1 MTCSRMAFLKM
12 LGMGSMA
19 WAVAPPSLPALAA
32 GGGGALP
39 EARAQAARLRIRDV
53 EIYPY
58 ELKMKEPFTVAFETF
73 DRSKG
78 VLIRIRTDAG
88 LTGLGEASPLLR
100 VTGDTQAT
108 AVHAARQ
115 IRDVLIG
122 RDPLAIERALTL
134 IGVHL
139 HSNPAIVAAFDMAL
153 WDLLGKAAGLPVFR
167 LLGGD
172 ATPFET
178 DLTIGLESPEAMA
191 ASARAAMAQGFRT
204 LKVKLGQEPAADL
217 ARLQAIREA
226 VGAAATLRI
235 DANQGYTVPQA
246 RYALQHMERFDLQ
259 CCEQPLDQ
267 KDLEGMRYL
276 RSVSPVPLMADES
289 LFSPA
294 DALRLLREE
303 ACDFFNI
310 KLMKCGGITNAL
322 KIAWIAEAG
331 GVPCMVGCMLE
342 SRLGLTAAAHVH
354 GARRG
359 VTMADLDSHFDFS
372 VDPILG
378 GIQVAEGLVTLPG
391 QPGLGA
397 DLDPAFLRQLE
408 RVR

>member
-1 MTCSRMAFLKM
+1 MTCSRLDFLKM

-19 WAVAPPSLPALAA
+19 WAVAKPPLPALGG

-39 EARAQAARLRIRDV
+39 EARALASRMRIRDV
-53 EIYPY
+53 EIYPF
-58 ELKMKEPFTVAFETF
+58 ELKMKEPFTVAFETY
-73 DRSKG
+73 DHSKG

-115 IRDVLIG
+115 IRDLLIG
-122 RDPLAIERALTL
+122 KDPLAIERTLGL
-134 IGVHL
+134 IGLHL

-172 ATPFET
+172 TTTFET
-178 DLTIGLESPEAMA
+178 DLTIGLETPEAMA
-191 ASARAAMAQGFRT
+191 ASARASLAQGFRT
-204 LKVKLGQEPAADL
+204 LKIKLGQEPAADL

-226 VGAAATLRI
+226 VGDAVTLRI

-246 RYALQHMERFDLQ
+246 RYALRHMERFNLQ
-259 CCEQPLDQ
+259 CCEQPLDH

-276 RSVSPVPLMADES
+276 RTVCPIPLMADES
-289 LFSPA
+289 LFSPS

-322 KIAWIAEAG
+322 KIAWIGEAG

-359 VTMADLDSHFDFS
+359 VTMADLDSHYDFT

-378 GIQVAEGLVTLPG
+378 GIRVAEGLVTLPE

-397 DLDPAFLRQLE
+397 DIDPAFLRKLE